1 MLIRDFFDKNRVAAQ
16 LTYGVILII
25 LIPLLIAFNTVF
37 IIKKYNRSI
46 DFILQKQALVL
57 GRAVSVLMKSDLPW
71 EYFIQVKLEAL
82 IESNNEIEELTV
94 LIPEGDNFRILA
106 STQKDQINTVRT
118 SYFYKY
124 AWLQPENSGLATD
137 SFRLVQTVGDDE
149 LASASDN
156 NRFWL
161 VAIPMKDV
169 NDKKSALLAIKLS
182 SEIVDDLTS
191 YNRNMSVY
199 LLIGTVFVVI
209 LFLMIAV
216 RLWDYALLYQKT
228 KEIDRM
234 KDEFI
239 SMASHELRTP
249 VTGIR
254 GYSSMILDGSMGKI
268 NEKMKKGLKMINGS
282 AERLNVLV
290 ADLLDVGKIEQER
303 ISLDLKP
310 LDVSPIIY
318 KTIEELNVESDKKSL
333 NLEYKPHISPLPKIE
348 VDRDRFEQIMINL
361 ISNAVKYTQTGGIEI
376 MTRERY
382 NNKALEIMIKDTGIG
397 MSAESR
403 KRLFEKFYRVRNDKT
418 QGITGTGLGLWITKR
433 LVELMQGTIAVDS
446 IESVGTQVTIQFPI
460 KLK

>member
-1 MLIRDFFDKNRVAAQ
+1 
-16 LTYGVILII
+16 
-25 LIPLLIAFNTVF
+25 
-37 IIKKYNRSI
+37 
-46 DFILQKQALVL
+46 
-57 GRAVSVLMKSDLPW
+57 
-71 EYFIQVKLEAL
+71 
-82 IESNNEIEELTV
+82 
-94 LIPEGDNFRILA
+94 
-106 STQKDQINTVRT
+106 
-118 SYFYKY
+118 
-124 AWLQPENSGLATD
+124 
-137 SFRLVQTVGDDE
+137 
-149 LASASDN
+149 
-156 NRFWL
+156 
-161 VAIPMKDV
+161 
-169 NDKKSALLAIKLS
+169 
-182 SEIVDDLTS
+182 
-191 YNRNMSVY
+191 MSVY

-254 GYSSMILDGSMGKI
+254 GYSSMMLDGSMGKI

-460 KLK
+460 KL